1 MSREVEIETT
11 KVVSLQEREATR
23 QQLPVKQRALTRS
36 GDTLAATRGRTPW
49 PAVQKQYEFD
59 GPKEEV
65 NDMMAAKT
73 AAGATDG
80 YLSDLRYRL
89 DVFKSVFDSDV
100 KALASDDL
108 ARFFDGLTLSPRRYN
123 NFLQALRTFFAYAQ
137 RNGIELAR
145 KLLIAADPE
154 LAKQEVDRAAG
165 IRMEKET
172 QRLNKLFPGEERISI
187 AEAFKT
193 APGHYKTES
202 RFAAALRRENLTTFA
217 ESVADFEQWHEA
229 SPGKEKKLAKRRE
242 VTSLRAVE
250 ELFRRTREQMRAQD
264 RVQKAAPNKKGKKLP
279 RNLRRQNQT
288 QRRKRRNPNSQRR
301 RNSRFPA
308 FLLGKRP

>member
-1 MSREVEIETT
+1 MSRKMEIETP
-11 KVVSLQEREATR
+11 KVLSLQEREAAR
-23 QQLPVKQRALTRS
+23 QQLLGKQKALIRS
-36 GDTLAATRGRTPW
+36 RDALIAERGRTPW
-49 PAVQKQYEFD
+49 LAVQKQYEFD
-59 GPKEEV
+59 GPGPKEAV
-65 NDMMAAKT
+65 NETITAKT
-73 AAGATDG
+73 AAGDG
-80 YLSDLRYRL
+80 YSSDLHHRL
-89 DVFKSVFDSDV
+89 GAFKSVFASDV
-100 KALASDDL
+100 KTIVSDDL
-108 ARFFDGLTLSPRRYN
+108 DRFFDGLTLSPRRYN
-123 NFLQALRTFFAYAQ
+123 NFLQALRTFFTYAQ
-137 RNGIELAR
+137 RHGIELAR

-154 LAKQEVDRAAG
+154 LAKQEVDRAVE
-165 IRMEKET
+165 IRLEKERR
-172 QRLNKLFPGEERISI
+172 RLNKFFPSGEQISI